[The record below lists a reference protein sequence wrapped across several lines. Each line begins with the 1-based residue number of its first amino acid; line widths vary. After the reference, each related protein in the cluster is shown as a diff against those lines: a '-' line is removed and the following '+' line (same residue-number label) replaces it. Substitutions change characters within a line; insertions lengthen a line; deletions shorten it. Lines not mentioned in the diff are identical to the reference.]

1 MDESM
6 SLPQKSN
13 KAAGIW
19 LAILL
24 LLLLIVA
31 SSLLLYSILADFSKA
46 GEVNVI
52 ALVPNTTGEGD
63 APELTLGEDGETW
76 ETSTEMNLF
85 AATYL
90 APDGTVTVESAD
102 KTPVIAPGTGNRFE
116 FSLKNTGNV
125 TMEYTMIPTGTFM
138 LADQVLP
145 IEIRLTS
152 GDEYLIGDENTWRSV
167 STLSSV
173 KIKGT
178 LERDH
183 YATYAL
189 EWRWPYEADT
199 ESQKL
204 LQDLQDTML
213 AEVTMDQKLD
223 FTLGINTVSTIPTG
237 AIPTTNNGMILLS
250 EMLAPEI
257 LYPFLAM
264 VCLLCLLVLLLIL
277 FAPPMAI
284 PVDVEEPIPAPAP
297 EPAPTV
303 VPRGI
308 PLRKNNATL
317 SILSSNAVYVDRR
330 DQAVITL
337 ETIAKYYAVGD
348 TVTMASLR
356 AKGLIGDH
364 IKSVK
369 ILAPDGQTANLLLLS
384 NGFVV
389 KSALALSENYK
400 PQKGSATEAKEPK
413 VMAPPPA
420 GKRVAY
426 RQPEAPK
433 KTPGMS
439 PATQKPRVD
448 VKAPKSGVDPAET
461 QTVKGT
467 GTQFKADLSNGSNV
481 VFDISIP
488 ADKKQPK
495 QDHKK

>member
-1 MDESM
+1 MEENNA
-6 SLPQKSN
+6 LPPKTS

-24 LLLLIVA
+24 LLLLIMA

-46 GEVNVI
+46 GEVNVVS
-52 ALVPNTTGEGD
+52 LVPNTTGESKE
-63 APELTLGEDGETW
+63 PPKLTLGSDGETW
-76 ETSTEMNLF
+76 ETTTKMDLFST
-85 AATYL
+85 TYL
-90 APDGTVTVESAD
+90 GPDGTVTVESSD

-125 TMEYTMIPTGTFM
+125 TMEYTMTPTSTFM
-138 LADQVLP
+138 LAGQTLP
-145 IEIRLTS
+145 IEVRLTS

-167 STLSSV
+167 STLQSV
-173 KIKGT
+173 KIKGS

-223 FTLGINTVSTIPTG
+223 FTLGINTVSTIPAG
-237 AIPTTNNGMILLS
+237 AIPTTNNGMILFS

-277 FAPPMAI
+277 FAPP
-284 PVDVEEPIPAPAP
+284 VDVEEPIPEPTPAP
-297 EPAPTV
+297 I
-303 VPRGI
+303 PRGI
-308 PLRKNNATL
+308 PLRQNNAVL
-317 SILSSNAVYVDRR
+317 SILSGNAVYVDRR

-337 ETIAKYYAVGD
+337 ETIARNYAVGD
-348 TVTMASLR
+348 TVTMSSLR
-356 AKGLIGDH
+356 VKGLIGEH

-369 ILAPDGQTANLLLLS
+369 ILAPDGQTANLQILS
-384 NGFVV
+384 NGFTV

-400 PQKGSATEAKEPK
+400 PKKVDGAKAKELRVTTPTFK
-413 VMAPPPA
+413 
-420 GKRVAY
+420 GKSVVY

-433 KTPGMS
+433 RAPGMS

-448 VKAPKSGVDPAET
+448 VKAPKSGVGHAET
-461 QTVKGT
+461 QTIKAT
-467 GTQFKADLSNGSNV
+467 GTQVKADLSNGSNV
-481 VFDISIP
+481 VFDFDIP
-488 ADKKQPK
+488 ADHPK
-495 QDHKK
+495 QSKQKK